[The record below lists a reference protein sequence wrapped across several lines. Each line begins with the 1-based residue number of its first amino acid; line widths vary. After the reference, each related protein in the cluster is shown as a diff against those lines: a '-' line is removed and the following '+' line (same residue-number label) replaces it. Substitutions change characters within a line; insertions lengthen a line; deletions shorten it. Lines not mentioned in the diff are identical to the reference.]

1 MIIYIIIRGEYNLE
15 RLEILDSTLR
25 DGAQG
30 EGIIFSLQDKI
41 NIIKILDDFGVD
53 FIEAGN
59 PASNPKE

>member
-1 MIIYIIIRGEYNLE
+1 ME

-30 EGIIFSLQDKI
+30 EGIVFSLQDKI

-59 PASNPKE
+59 PASTQETLNFLKVSEI